1 MRFLQWRA
9 AHFKGTSFLFHET
22 CCQDRRLMLEDK
34 SPDDRPQFLGGGL
47 LSQFPD
53 ARNPSRNER
62 VVGSVK
68 FVLTKAR
75 V

>member
-47 LSQFPD
+47 LRSSQMRAIRPGMN
-53 ARNPSRNER
+53 ASSGR
-62 VVGSVK
+62 
-68 FVLTKAR
+68 
-75 V
+75 